1 MSDVLVVGRNG
12 YQKSLVLDYLGNK
25 ESNRRKEED
34 DDFDIIEEIKD
45 TIKDIGSKI
54 QQDYIN
60 NEFIRKVEKSLK
72 DGKLKNFLPKYKNL
86 TKALRFINRIDNMF
100 AIGPLDP
107 LFSLYN
113 IATAKEKDK
122 AIVVELADY
131 TGGVFGGITGFI
143 GGGLITL
150 PGGPFATVPGT
161 AFGTIVGTIGGSIF
175 GRNYAENHYDD
186 WKKWLHKKWP
196 KMYSSVTSNYYGFRN
211 NKKYTSDQYLSSVR
225 EVPAKYRNSPLKYF
239 GDVMKRRGEN
249 NTEESLKA
257 LAFDKTKYSEKQY
270 VNNAT
275 PGEIKR
281 PPVKYIGDLLKKY
294 GKTMKERGKNND
306 NTSAN
311 LYAFNNKKYSAQQ
324 SMNNADPGAIKRP
337 PLIYAG
343 SVMRQRGIK
352 NKDVTSN
359 SYAFN
364 NKKYTLSQYPKSHSA
379 STNKRSAGSVLNR
392 FVKRTINRPKPKR
405 MYNKI
410 KKALNKLGRFFGKRF
425 ANGGL
430 IGSTTYGMIGE
441 DGPEMIIPLSG
452 QRRQRGL
459 DLWNQAG
466 DMLGVPKYAEGAI
479 KGTKGTSALPS
490 PKSSPVKAPGGKRK
504 ATSGKKSGTGRISV
518 GNIAIELE
526 GVASTDI
533 LKTLQEQKGQIAH
546 EVKNILSEAMKNAS
560 RNVSAVH

>member
-1 MSDVLVVGRNG
+1 MSDILALGTSINRNTLTLNDSS
-12 YQKSLVLDYLGNK
+12 YVN
-25 ESNRRKEED
+25 SNRYED
-34 DDFDIIEEIKD
+34 KGDKNELLNNYVIKN
-45 TIKDIGSKI
+45 G
-54 QQDYIN
+54 QMGLNHVYGHFIN
-60 NEFIRKVEKSLK
+60 GSLK
-72 DGKLKNFLPKYKNL
+72 DGRLGKIASSLKSSKAAKIIEKSPKLPATLGAVSKFSKVTGMGPIELL
-86 TKALRFINRIDNMF
+86 TSGF
-100 AIGPLDP
+100 
-107 LFSLYN
+107 N
-113 IATAKEKDK
+113 IATAKDKDK
-122 AIVVELADY
+122 AVAVEVADY
-131 TGGVFGGITGFI
+131 TGGMVLGALGTVGGFMLGGPVGAAIFGYLGNMI
-143 GGGLITL
+143 GGLGASYYMNKTYDKRKERLRKLALKNKT
-150 PGGPFATVPGT
+150 ATSNSY
-161 AFGTIVGTIGGSIF
+161 AFEKEK
-175 GRNYAENHYDD
+175 YAEQQY
-186 WKKWLHKKWP
+186 
-196 KMYSSVTSNYYGFRN
+196 VN
-211 NKKYTSDQYLSSVR
+211 NAAPGKEKR
-225 EVPAKYRNSPLKYF
+225 PPLEYF
-239 GDVMKRRGEN
+239 GKVMKERGEN
-249 NTEESLKA
+249 NT
-257 LAFDKTKYSEKQY
+257 
-270 VNNAT
+270 
-275 PGEIKR
+275 
-281 PPVKYIGDLLKKY
+281 
-294 GKTMKERGKNND
+294 

-311 LYAFNNKKYSAQQ
+311 LYAFKNKKYSAQQ

-343 SVMRQRGIK
+343 SVVRQRGIK

-364 NKKYTLSQYPKSHSA
+364 NKKYNLSQYPKSHSA